1 MRMNNKGFAIST
13 VLYSLLVMASLILFL
28 LIGNLSFGRRST
40 SNFVNDIKDE
50 LNAFAN
56 NDTPSISSSWLY
68 KEILEDQ
75 GPNGSTF
82 DDGIDTFITG
92 EDPNNYIWY
101 SGKLWRAVS
110 VNNEA
115 KTTKLVT
122 QWNISAIPYNEE
134 NNTTFEGSYM
144 EDWLNDTT
152 VDGFL
157 GNLRDYENFI
167 VTDSVWDATMD
178 ATSLGDIE
186 RPNGTT
192 VTSAVGL
199 LNMYEYQTSY
209 YDSTYGN
216 GYLNNGIYW
225 WTLTAYDTSNVRLV
239 GSSGNGDYAFA
250 PSARAVRPSI
260 NLKSTIKIADGNG
273 TIDNPYRLEGDN
285 DTNLSGTPLNTRYSG
300 EYIRFGNDENN
311 LYRIVSHENDTGT
324 KIVSAEPL
332 KENGKFK
339 NVSFGNNVTFS
350 STNTI
355 GAFLNGEYL
364 TNYIDNSYRE
374 MIEENSI
381 WYLGTVSYGDSYKL
395 AKYIDDDMSNYA
407 LTTESKIGLLRMG
420 ELMAGQFDRYMIKG
434 ENSNTGLTTY
444 YWTLTPF
451 SSNQMRVIYDLGS
464 ANYYQPSSLL
474 GIKPSL
480 NLKSNVVII
489 GGDGTKDNPFTIEIG
504 ASSDNDDKY
513 IAVLNTNNEF
523 IDYVKYSDGN
533 YINKND
539 TIKIV
544 SALND
549 NLVLDVENTSTADHA
564 NIQIYTSHTG
574 DAQKFRVLD
583 SNVRYYYNIAMA
595 ISTNKVLDI
604 ADANPADGTNVQL
617 FTSNNTN
624 AQQWMFRKSDESGYY
639 YIISKLGT
647 CLDVKDA
654 NASPNA
660 NVQSFTCNETK
671 AQKWKFVRIN

>member
-1 MRMNNKGFAIST
+1 
-13 VLYSLLVMASLILFL
+13 
-28 LIGNLSFGRRST
+28 
-40 SNFVNDIKDE
+40 
-50 LNAFAN
+50 
-56 NDTPSISSSWLY
+56 
-68 KEILEDQ
+68 
-75 GPNGSTF
+75 
-82 DDGIDTFITG
+82 
-92 EDPNNYIWY
+92 
-101 SGKLWRAVS
+101 
-110 VNNEA
+110 
-115 KTTKLVT
+115 
-122 QWNISAIPYNEE
+122 
-134 NNTTFEGSYM
+134 M
-144 EDWLNDTT
+144 EDWLTDIS

-157 GNLRDYENFI
+157 GNLREPDKFI
-167 VTDSVWDATMD
+167 VTDAKWYATID
-178 ATSLGDIE
+178 NTSLGNIT
-186 RPNGTT
+186 RPNGITA

-285 DTNLSGTPLNTRYSG
+285 DTNLSRTPLNTRYSG

-480 NLKSNVVII
+480 NLKSSVII
-489 GGDGTKDNPFTIEIG
+489 TGGLGTKEQPFEI
-504 ASSDNDDKY
+504 
-513 IAVLNTNNEF
+513 
-523 IDYVKYSDGN
+523 
-533 YINKND
+533 
-539 TIKIV
+539 
-544 SALND
+544 AL
-549 NLVLDVENTSTADHA
+549 
-564 NIQIYTSHTG
+564 Q
-574 DAQKFRVLD
+574 
-583 SNVRYYYNIAMA
+583 
-595 ISTNKVLDI
+595 
-604 ADANPADGTNVQL
+604 
-617 FTSNNTN
+617 
-624 AQQWMFRKSDESGYY
+624 
-639 YIISKLGT
+639 
-647 CLDVKDA
+647 
-654 NASPNA
+654 
-660 NVQSFTCNETK
+660 
-671 AQKWKFVRIN
+671 